1 LSEEEYISIL
11 ENEYPKYVANKRNEY
26 IQKMENFYSELFLP
40 KTKKKNKKPEI
51 QQPPKTITLLPR

>member
-1 LSEEEYISIL
+1 M

-26 IQKMENFYSELFLP
+26 VQKMENFYSELFLP

-51 QQPPKTITLLPR
+51 QQPPKTITLLPE